1 MNLNPRVTVYSSG
14 KEYLYT
20 TAGAI
25 MDAVTLDAT
34 KFNGEVKA
42 GTALSIQANGKAKPW
57 DDEDTG
63 RAVLLDRT
71 EKVDGNDIVSTCLIA
86 GTVRV
91 ARCTGLTDTFKQ
103 KTKNIEFV

>member
-1 MNLNPRVTVYSSG
+1 MNLNRRETVYSSG

-34 KFNGEVKA
+34 KFNGQVKA

-57 DDEDTG
+57 EDADTG
-63 RAVLLDRT
+63 RAIILDRT
-71 EKVDGNDIVSTCLIA
+71 ERVNGQDISSTCLIA
-86 GTVRV
+86 GIVRESK
-91 ARCTGLTDTFKQ
+91 CTGLTDAFKE
-103 KTKNIEFV
+103 KTKNIDYL

>member
-1 MNLNPRVTVYSSG
+1 MNLNRRETTYVSG

-34 KFNGEVKA
+34 KFSGEVKA

-57 DDEDTG
+57 EDTDTG
-63 RAVLLDRT
+63 RAVILDRT
-71 EKVDGNDIVSTCLIA
+71 EKVDGQDIVSTCLIA
-86 GTVRV
+86 GIVR
-91 ARCTGLTDTFKQ
+91 AAKCTGLTDAFKQ
-103 KTKNIEFV
+103 KTKNIEYV